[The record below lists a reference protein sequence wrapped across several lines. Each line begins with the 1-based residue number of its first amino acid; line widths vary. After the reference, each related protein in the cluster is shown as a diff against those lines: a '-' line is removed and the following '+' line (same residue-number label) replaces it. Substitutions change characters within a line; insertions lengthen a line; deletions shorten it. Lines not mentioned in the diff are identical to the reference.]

1 MKSGTTHGLKVL
13 QAGGIPG
20 VEVLEGVSWKS
31 GSVGGVEAQTLEGL
45 RCCDL
50 MQDVG
55 I

>member
-1 MKSGTTHGLKVL
+1 MKRWNDSGLKVL
-13 QAGGIPG
+13 QAGRIPG